1 MNSDQIKQLHIPQE
15 QKRRSRGS
23 IVFIFIV
30 VCLLTAVALYLANP
44 SGAEGPRVMGGNK
57 KTSSSATNTNGPV
70 QPAKVADKIPTSN
83 AGALLTVSG
92 YIINRERIEISP
104 RFMGLVKW
112 IGVNKGDMVTNGQ
125 VVVLLDDAEQQAR
138 VTEAGGRLA
147 SSKAN
152 VAKAELDY
160 RRIGTLATNRVES
173 QQALDDARI
182 RLESARAVVQEVQGQ
197 LDLVST
203 YLKWTVITSPINGVV
218 LEKIAKAGELVMPQ
232 SFGGARGPSTALIAL
247 ADPNDLQV
255 EIDIN
260 EADLPKIFL
269 HQKCRISPE
278 AYPDKSYDGYVAEM
292 APEANRQKGTLQ
304 IKVQVV
310 APDRF
315 LTPELSAKV
324 DFFSQKSDRVK

>member
-23 IVFIFIV
+23 ILFIFIAII
-30 VCLLTAVALYLANP
+30 LMTGIALYLANP
-44 SGAEGPRVMGGNK
+44 TGAEGPRVMGGTKSNPPTNTTPSPLK
-57 KTSSSATNTNGPV
+57 AAPNPSPASSSG
-70 QPAKVADKIPTSN
+70 S
-83 AGALLTVSG
+83 LLTVSG

-112 IGVNKGDMVTNGQ
+112 IGVNKGDTVTNGQ
-125 VVVLLDDAEQQAR
+125 VVVLLDDAEQKAR
-138 VTEAGGRLA
+138 VMEAEGRLA
-147 SSKAN
+147 SAKAN

-160 RRIGTLATNRVES
+160 KRIGTLANNRVES

-182 RLESARAVVQEVQGQ
+182 RLESARAMQQEAQGQ
-197 LDLVST
+197 LDLMVT
-203 YLKWTVITSPINGVV
+203 YFKWTVIASPINGVV

-232 SFGGARGPSTALIAL
+232 SFGGSRGPSTALIAL

-255 EIDIN
+255 EIDLN
-260 EADLPKIFL
+260 EADLPKIFH
-269 HQKCRISPE
+269 HQKCQVSPE
-278 AYPDKSYDGYVAEM
+278 AYPDKSYQAYVAEM

-304 IKVQVV
+304 IKVQILN
-310 APDRF
+310 PDRF

-324 DFFSQKSDRVK
+324 DFFSQKSERVK